1 MANDN
6 VTTQIEE
13 VLARAAV
20 DDDFRKGLLTDP
32 RTTLQAMADYVLPE
46 NLRVKFIE
54 KSSDCDV
61 LFVLPDPCIGGRAV
75 GGRTRSGCWW
85 HLPWRSGHDLGP
97 HGRQHLEGSV
107 APPPGGGTGASR
119 PQCIRSPPRCGPC
132 VRGCRI
138 PW

>member
-32 RTTLQAMADYVLPE
+32 RTTLQAMADYVLLE

-61 LFVLPDPCIGGRAV
+61 LFVLPDPASAGELSAEELEAVAGGIFV
-75 GGRTRSGCWW
+75 GGPATIWDPTGGNTWK
-85 HLPWRSGHDLGP
+85 
-97 HGRQHLEGSV
+97 GR
-107 APPPGGGTGASR
+107 
-119 PQCIRSPPRCGPC
+119 
-132 VRGCRI
+132 
-138 PW
+138 